1 MKKKF
6 RYFILIG
13 LLYSSSIQTSYSQE
27 EIKLIGFTSNG
38 QTIDNIVKWNAG
50 QTNYNNII
58 PVDYVG
64 VLAGS
69 SIYNSN
75 NGEYYSRILIN
86 ENNDYVSKM
95 LKYNTQ
101 NNTITLNEATSVNN
115 GSGEV
120 DMQNGFLYSY
130 DSDQENNVYLNRY
143 NTTTQVSTNLGYY
156 NSNDIGILFPD
167 GSCYD
172 SDNHVYYFITQQEN
186 VKKLVK
192 STITNNGF
200 SYTITPLAGPNIIG
214 NIGLEY
220 SNEQNNIYIIYPQ
233 FNSNTSTSSLN
244 VGILNP
250 VTGVVSNLVNI
261 IEVIG
266 LQVFNRTYDQA
277 TETLVFIAI
286 DLDNQQRLFRY
297 NTITNQLISQPLPI
311 NTIIE
316 IEADN
321 YDYALTRFGTLG
333 VNNTYSNTITIHPN
347 PIKDVFTVNFEGN
360 DSVYEIFDIQG
371 KLVQKGTIQIGNKVT
386 INSLNKG
393 FYILHLKSTTFDE
406 YKKIMIH

>member
-1 MKKKF
+1 MKMKF

-13 LLYSSSIQTSYSQE
+13 LLHVISIHCSYSQQ

-38 QTIDNIVKWNAG
+38 QTVDNLVKWNAG
-50 QTNYNNII
+50 QTIFTNVI

-64 VLAGS
+64 VLGGS

-101 NNTITLNEATSVNN
+101 NNTITLNQATSVNN

-261 IEVIG
+261 IEVTG

-297 NTITNQLISQPLPI
+297 NTITNQLISQPLPL

>member
-1 MKKKF
+1 MKK
-6 RYFILIG
+6 YIYILVIG
-13 LLYSSSIQTSYSQE
+13 LLHIISIHCSHSQE
-27 EIKLIGFTSNG
+27 VIKLIGFTSNG
-38 QTIDNIVKWNAG
+38 QTVDNLVKWNAG
-50 QTNYNNII
+50 QTNFTNVI

-64 VLAGS
+64 VLGGS

-75 NGEYYSRILIN
+75 NGEYYSRILLN
-86 ENNDYVSKM
+86 ENNNYVSKL

-101 NNTITLNEATSVNN
+101 NNTITLNEVTSVNN

-143 NTTTQVSTNLGYY
+143 NPTTQLSTNLGYY

-172 SDNHVYYFITQQEN
+172 SDNKIFYFITQDEN

-192 STITNNGF
+192 STITTNGF
-200 SYTITPLAGPNIIG
+200 SYNVTPLSGPNIIG

-233 FNSNTSTSSLN
+233 FNSNTSTSTLN
-244 VGILNP
+244 VGILNSE
-250 VTGVVSNLVNI
+250 TGEVSNLVNI
-261 IEVIG
+261 VEVTG

-286 DLDNQQRLFRY
+286 DLDNQQRLYKY
-297 NTITNQLISQPLPI
+297 NTITNQLVNQALPQ

-321 YDYALTRFGTLG
+321 YDYALTRFGILG
-333 VNNTYSNTITIHPN
+333 NTENFLNSITIHPN
-347 PIKDVFTVNFEGN
+347 PTKDMLTVHFNN
-360 DSVYEIFDIQG
+360 SDSEYEIFDLIG
-371 KLVQKGTIQIGNKVT
+371 KSVQKGTIQNGQKIDVNHFKKGVYI
-386 INSLNKG
+386 IN
-393 FYILHLKSTTFDE
+393 LKSNSFNE
-406 YKKIMIH
+406 NKKIIVE

>member
-1 MKKKF
+1 MNKY
-6 RYFILIG
+6 RYIVVIG
-13 LLYSSSIQTSYSQE
+13 LLHVISIHCSYSQQV
-27 EIKLIGFTSNG
+27 IKLIGFTSNG
-38 QTIDNIVKWNAG
+38 QTVDNLVKWNAG
-50 QTNYNNII
+50 QTNFTNVI

-64 VLAGS
+64 VLGGS

-75 NGEYYSRILIN
+75 NGEYYSRILLN

-101 NNTITLNEATSVNN
+101 NNTITLNEVTSVNN

-130 DSDQENNVYLNRY
+130 DADQENNVYLNRY
-143 NTTTQVSTNLGYY
+143 SPTTQLSTNLGYY
-156 NSNDIGILFPD
+156 NSNDLGILFPD

-172 SDNHVYYFITQQEN
+172 SDNKIYYFITQVEN
-186 VKKLVK
+186 AKKLVK
-192 STITNNGF
+192 STITTNGF
-200 SYTITPLAGPNIIG
+200 SYNVTPLAGPNIIG

-233 FNSNTSTSSLN
+233 FNSNTSTSTLN
-244 VGILNP
+244 VGILNSE
-250 VTGVVSNLVNI
+250 TGVVSNLANI
-261 IEVIG
+261 VEVTG

-286 DLDNQQRLFRY
+286 DLNNQQRLYRY
-297 NTITNQLISQPLPI
+297 NTITNQLVSDALPP

-321 YDYALTRFGTLG
+321 YDYALSRFSSLG
-333 VNNTYSNTITIHPN
+333 NNNNFKFTTVYPN
-347 PIKDVFTVNFEGN
+347 PTKEMITVQLNC
-360 DSVYEIFDIQG
+360 DSSSYEIFDLSG
-371 KLVQKGTIQIGNKVT
+371 KSVLKGTIQNGQSIKV
-386 INSLNKG
+386 NQLNKG
-393 FYILHLKSTTFDE
+393 AYLLNLSSETMNE
-406 YKKIMIH
+406 NKIIFVE

>member
-1 MKKKF
+1 M
-6 RYFILIG
+6 
-13 LLYSSSIQTSYSQE
+13 
-27 EIKLIGFTSNG
+27 
-38 QTIDNIVKWNAG
+38 
-50 QTNYNNII
+50 
-58 PVDYVG
+58 
-64 VLAGS
+64 
-69 SIYNSN
+69 
-75 NGEYYSRILIN
+75 
-86 ENNDYVSKM
+86 
-95 LKYNTQ
+95 
-101 NNTITLNEATSVNN
+101 
-115 GSGEV
+115 
-120 DMQNGFLYSY
+120 
-130 DSDQENNVYLNRY
+130 
-143 NTTTQVSTNLGYY
+143 
-156 NSNDIGILFPD
+156 
-167 GSCYD
+167 
-172 SDNHVYYFITQQEN
+172 FITQQEN

-297 NTITNQLISQPLPI
+297 NTITNQLISQPLPL